1 MTSKI
6 QEVLTQI
13 KQATDT
19 FPKQKAIYKA
29 CPYSV
34 TKICDALHKPFEK
47 EKKAHEMVEKY
58 FDVPGHKYYHMSY
71 EEILNQWEEK
81 GRFGRENGKLLDKFI
96 GMILEKDES
105 QEVLDKYT
113 SSLNEV
119 AGNKCKQWQKFY
131 FSNIKDKIVF
141 LGRELMLHS
150 EKLGVNGRCDALFL
164 AGKKLLLIDWKNND
178 KISIENPHEKCKGPL
193 YEYDA
198 SDLNIY
204 TIQVYIYAYILRVI
218 YGLIDIEIVPL
229 IVRIGENDFG
239 IYSPVI
245 PYSDKLVENI
255 ISFAKQEIN
264 KKIES
269 TQ

>member
-1 MTSKI
+1 MTPKL

-13 KQATDT
+13 QQATDT

-34 TKICDALHKPFEK
+34 TKICDALHKPFDK
-47 EKKAHEMVEKY
+47 EGVAKKQFIEH
-58 FDVPGHKYYHMSY
+58 FDDPSSKYYHMTV
-71 EEILNQWEEK
+71 EEIIAQWEEK
-81 GRFGRENGKLLDKFI
+81 GKFGRENGKALDKFI

-131 FSNIKDKIVF
+131 LSNIKGKIEFV
-141 LGRELMLHS
+141 GRELMLHS
-150 EKLGVNGRCDALFL
+150 EKLGVNGRLDALFL
-164 AGKKLLLIDWKNND
+164 KGDTLLLIDWKNND
-178 KISIENPHEKCKGPL
+178 KISTENSYEKCKGPL

-204 TIQVYIYAYILRVI
+204 TVQVYIYVYILRNVYHLDNI
-218 YGLIDIEIVPL
+218 KIVPL
-229 IVRIGENDFG
+229 ITRIGQDDFG
-239 IYSPVI
+239 LYSPVI
-245 PYSDKLVENI
+245 PYSDRLVEDI
-255 ISFAKQEIN
+255 ISFAKKEIN